1 MKFVPECY
9 KTEHMCDDAVR
20 ISLFYLE
27 YVPHWFVTQQQLK
40 LWHDYNDYCND
51 DRFIEWYDG
60 YKKRKT
66 QKALIEEELM
76 PIFWHPSRW
85 WDWCIPK
92 DEKRWTENVFLT
104 I

>member
-1 MKFVPECY
+1 
-9 KTEHMCDDAVR
+9 MCDDAVR

-27 YVPHWFVTQQQLK
+27 YVPHQFVTQQQLK

-51 DRFIEWYDG
+51 DRFIEWYDR

-85 WDWCIPK
+85 WDWCIPE
-92 DEKRWTENVFLT
+92 DEKRGTENVFLT